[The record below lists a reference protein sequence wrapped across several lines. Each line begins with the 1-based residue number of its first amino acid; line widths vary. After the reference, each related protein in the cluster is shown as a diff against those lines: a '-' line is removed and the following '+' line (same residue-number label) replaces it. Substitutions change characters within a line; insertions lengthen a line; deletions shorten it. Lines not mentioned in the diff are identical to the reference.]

1 MSFNLIRNS
10 YCHMIFQEVA
20 RCINWEKK
28 TPEFPY
34 GKDPVFGLILK
45 GFWVQE
51 IAESVPQIGAEMDHV
66 RQNHLGS
73 RR

>member
-1 MSFNLIRNS
+1 M
-10 YCHMIFQEVA
+10 A

-28 TPEFPY
+28 NPEFPY

-45 GFWVQE
+45 GFWVKKIDE
-51 IAESVPQIGAEMDHV
+51 NVPQIGEEMDHV
-66 RQNHLGS
+66 RQNHLGW